1 MMRLKSILITLAVA
15 LAALTAHAVD
25 QTKMNQFID
34 DLMGKMT
41 LQEKIGQLN
50 LPVTGDIITGSTVSG
65 DVVGKIKAGQVG
77 GLFNM
82 KGVRAS
88 ALYRKSPSSRADWAS
103 H

>member
-1 MMRLKSILITLAVA
+1 MKTFKSILIAMAVILGTVTLQAQD
-15 LAALTAHAVD
+15 LS
-25 QTKMNQFID
+25 KMNRFID

-65 DVVGKIKAGQVG
+65 DVVGKIREGQVG

-82 KGVRAS
+82 KGVQSIRALQEV
-88 ALYRKSPSSRADWAS
+88 AVKQSRLGIP
-103 H
+103 

>member
-1 MMRLKSILITLAVA
+1 MMRIKSIVFTLAVA
-15 LAALTAHAVD
+15 LCALTAQAVD
-25 QTKMNQFID
+25 QAKMNRFID

-82 KGVRAS
+82 KGVQSIRA
-88 ALYRKSPSSRADWAS
+88 LQ
-103 H
+103 